1 MTQEYTTPQ
10 HDPHENAGMQHTE
23 AAHETPTPNK
33 GWRNCRRWLSVV
45 WWCLVVLSC
54 VCLIVSAYGGCV
66 NPEITTIGALM
77 AMALPAFII
86 GVIIVGIIS
95 LWITRW
101 GAATCALTLI
111 ACGGPILDY
120 APINFPRKM
129 PDEQVLRDSSFTFM
143 TYNVYNFWLY
153 GGASPTDTVNPT
165 ISYILKEDPD
175 VACLIECLKLEPHF
189 YAHVTQA
196 QLDSLT
202 SRYPYY
208 HLGPEGCSLFS
219 KFPITPIEVETTNS
233 FSNQV
238 SAFRATIHGRQV
250 TIIATHLI
258 SIGLGSDDRAL
269 YGKLSYLGAVERMGS
284 MRQQLYDK
292 LNRAFRK
299 RAEQARELRQLID
312 RIGGKNVIVAGDFND
327 IQGCYALRTVMG
339 DDFHSVYSERGLG
352 PDITY
357 YGEKFY
363 FRIDH
368 ILYRGCLDPLWV
380 RIDHAKSSDH
390 YPMLTQFL
398 FTDHS

>member
-1 MTQEYTTPQ
+1 MTHQTVKPPV
-10 HDPHENAGMQHTE
+10 DPGNDTGGKPTE
-23 AAHETPTPNK
+23 AAHETPTPK
-33 GWRNCRRWLSVV
+33 MGWRCWRSWLLVI
-45 WWCLVVLSC
+45 WWCLVGLSC
-54 VCLIVSAYGGCV
+54 VCLIVSAYGGCI
-66 NPEITTIGALM
+66 NPDITTVGALM
-77 AMALPAFII
+77 AMALPIFIMS
-86 GVIIVGIIS
+86 VIIVGIIS

-101 GAATCALTLI
+101 GAAACALTLI
-111 ACGGPILDY
+111 ACGSPILDY

-143 TYNVYNFWLY
+143 SYNVYNFWQY

-189 YAHVTQA
+189 YSHVTQA

-202 SRYPYY
+202 TRYPYY
-208 HLGPEGCSLFS
+208 QLGPEGSSLFS
-219 KFPITPIEVETTNS
+219 KYPITPIEIETPNS
-233 FSNQV
+233 FRNQV
-238 SAFRATIHGRQV
+238 SAYSAKIHGRNV
-250 TIIATHLI
+250 TFIAVHLM
-258 SIGLGSDDRAL
+258 SIGLDSDDRAL
-269 YGKLSYLGAVERMGS
+269 YGQLSYLGAVERLGV
-284 MRQQLYDK
+284 MRRQLYGK
-292 LNRAFRK
+292 LNAAFRK
-299 RAEQARELRQLID
+299 RAEQARELRELID
-312 RIGGKNVIVAGDFND
+312 RIGGENVIVAGDFND

-339 DDFHSVYSERGLG
+339 DDLRSVYSERGLG

-357 YGEKFY
+357 YGGKFY

-380 RIDHAKSSDH
+380 RIDHTKSSDH